1 MALEP
6 NKYTLAGIG
15 LVEKVRHK
23 VEEIIEGGS
32 EEPEVDE
39 IVEEELE
46 SKTAREQFEDLV
58 EIGEERYDEILDRVK
73 EERENISEK
82 IREQLSDVFS
92 RFGLVTK
99 EDVEILDGK
108 VARLQRMAK
117 KITTK

>member
-6 NKYTLAGIG
+6 NKYALASIG
-15 LVEKVRHK
+15 LVEKIRQK
-23 VEEIIEGGS
+23 VEEVFEGGS
-32 EEPEVDE
+32 DEE
-39 IVEEELE
+39 VEEISEEEQE
-46 SKTAREQFEDLV
+46 SKSIREQFEDLV
-58 EIGEERYDEILDRVK
+58 EIGEERYDGIVERVK

-92 RFGLVTK
+92 QFGLVTK

-117 KITTK
+117 KISAK